1 VSFSTIDGLGILTG
15 NKHEQDLEFV
25 APERQEAW
33 HYKIGVVG
41 LHDGI
46 ERFYWPRM
54 ILLAQPDATQ
64 TREHEGLL

>member
-1 VSFSTIDGLGILTG
+1 LGILTG

-46 ERFYWPRM
+46 EQFHWPRM

-64 TREHEGLL
+64 IREHEGLP

>member
-1 VSFSTIDGLGILTG
+1 MRGLLLWLCSHFRSTTYPPFSFLTEKG
-15 NKHEQDLEFV
+15 G
-25 APERQEAW
+25 
-33 HYKIGVVG
+33 YGVVG

-64 TREHEGLL
+64 TREHEGLP